1 MLPSLQGNDSTK
13 EGRSIRSILSDS
25 QTILWA
31 IISGILFGFLMNKAT
46 VFFAPTIR
54 MQMLFQRFAMLKMFL
69 AAVGASM
76 LSVTLLTLCRKTLY
90 ERILNSY
97 IENNNRRGSKF
108 IDSFNEDKQCLFDSI
123 ALYVRWLS
131 DWIRNGH
138 FW

>member
-1 MLPSLQGNDSTK
+1 MLSEQVNDHPVK
-13 EGRSIRSILSDS
+13 DERAGRSILRNIQMILC
-25 QTILWA
+25 A
-31 IISGILFGFLMNKAT
+31 VISGVLFGFLMNKAT

-76 LSVTLLTLCRKTLY
+76 LSVTLLTLCRKALY
-90 ERILNSY
+90 ERIVNNY
-97 IENNNRRGSKF
+97 IENNNHRGSEF
-108 IDSFNEDKQCLFDSI
+108 IDYFNEDEGLLFHSI
-123 ALYVRWLS
+123 AVCVRWEF